1 MKKWG
6 KWVAGVLGGLVIGA
20 FSNGLWDLAFKPLA
34 QRTRQAILTIVTFGS
49 ATLRDQIY
57 REAAK
62 GFHEAAAAQV
72 LDVLTVAVLSLFAG
86 MGMYL
91 FSFVLR
97 STPSEKR
104 EEIRSET
111 EIAAEIARLE
121 HENSSLQRP
130 IRLKKKVLSV
140 VLSIVVAELAL
151 MAGIYLIIRLK
162 IDEANNAYTFFAQSM
177 TICRPYITDHD
188 AYLLQ
193 SRFAS
198 IQGKADYIAVAN
210 SLRAIAKANQQW
222 LPKFEPW

>member
-1 MKKWG
+1 
-6 KWVAGVLGGLVIGA
+6 
-20 FSNGLWDLAFKPLA
+20 
-34 QRTRQAILTIVTFGS
+34 
-49 ATLRDQIY
+49 
-57 REAAK
+57 
-62 GFHEAAAAQV
+62 
-72 LDVLTVAVLSLFAG
+72 
-86 MGMYL
+86 MYL

-111 EIAAEIARLE
+111 EIAAGIARLE

-151 MAGIYLIIRLK
+151 MAGIYLIIKLK

-188 AYLLQ
+188 AIYFNRG
-193 SRFAS
+193 SHPS
-198 IQGKADYIAVAN
+198 KGKPIT
-210 SLRAIAKANQQW
+210 
-222 LPKFEPW
+222 